1 MATLNVPG
9 TYPTIAAALA
19 VAVPTDTI
27 VVAAG
32 YPGNEIVTVGVNNVN
47 FDVPASVSGIELRLA
62 SGIITVNLLGDS
74 SIRVLGNSVA
84 NAINGN
90 AGDNYIDGSSGNDTM
105 AGGAGNDTYI
115 VQNTGDVVI
124 EDVDRGI
131 DTVRSGLTYTLG
143 ANVENLI
150 LTGAASRDGTGNE
163 LANVITGNAG
173 DNTLKGNAGDDTLAG
188 DAGNDVLDGG
198 TGTGIDTMIG
208 GTGDD
213 KFYVDDPMDVVV
225 EAADEGVDWLYSPF
239 SIVLPA
245 NVERLILTGT
255 DNIDGTGNELE
266 NSLSGNV
273 GDNVLDGGAGADGM
287 AGGKGNDIYVVD
299 NVGDTVSELVGQ
311 GTDTVRSSISYT
323 LGANVENLVLTGT
336 GNLDG
341 TGNQLDNVITGNGG
355 NNVLTGNGGADTLI
369 GGAGDDRYEIGT
381 QAFTQIVE
389 DASGGTDTV
398 VVRASYT
405 LGANLENL
413 VVTGSGSGGNG
424 NFDLTGNALDNVLTG
439 DNGDNRIDGK
449 AGADTMIGG
458 TGNDTYIVDHVGDV
472 IVEATNEGLDRVQS
486 SVSHTL
492 SANVDYLTLTGTA
505 DTDAIGNALFNVLE
519 GNSGNNILDGRAG
532 ADQMYGG
539 AGDDTY
545 YVDNVGDMIYE
556 YELATGGNDT
566 VMSSVTYALTY
577 YVVEDGTTVSL
588 YLENLALL
596 GSASID
602 GAGNIY
608 DNILTG
614 NSGNNALSGD
624 AGADVLYG
632 QGGDDVLIG
641 GTTAFGSTN
650 QLWGGMGSDTASY
663 VGTTGAVYVDLAAQ
677 AGYVAGVLT
686 DQMNSVENANGGS
699 GNDVLVGDA
708 TANVLNGAAGA
719 DALYGQ
725 DGDDIL
731 IGGTTAAGATNQLW
745 GGSGSDTASYV
756 GTSGTVHAD
765 MGAQAGYVDGVL
777 VDQMNSIENLTGG
790 SGSNFLIGD
799 AAANVLTGGASTDY
813 LYGQDGNDILIGG
826 AAAPGDANQLWGGTG
841 SDTASYAGTT
851 GAVYADLGTQS
862 GHVDGV
868 LTDLMNSIDNLTGG
882 SNADTLLGDTGAN
895 RLEGGAGGDALW
907 GRGGADVFVYRDYD
921 DSNLVTGYDVIGDF
935 VSGISKLD
943 LTALGIDARH
953 IVIQSD
959 SGSTNLYAE
968 ATPGAFDPATD
979 LAISFAG
986 ANVIGLGDILL

>member
-19 VAVPTDTI
+19 VAGPTDTI

-32 YPGNEIVTVGVNNVN
+32 YPGNEIVTVGVNNVS
-47 FDVPASVSGIELRLA
+47 FDVPASVSGIELRLG
-62 SGIITVNLLGDS
+62 SGIITVNLLGSS
-74 SIRVLGNSVA
+74 SIRVLGNSAA
-84 NAINGN
+84 NTIDGN
-90 AGDNYIDGSSGNDTM
+90 AGENYIDGSSGDDTM

-188 DAGNDVLDGG
+188 VAGNDVLDG
-198 TGTGIDTMIG
+198 GTGIDTMIG

-614 NSGNNALSGD
+614 NSGNNVLSGD

-725 DGDDIL
+725 DGDDTL

-756 GTSGTVHAD
+756 GMSGTVHAD

-790 SGSNFLIGD
+790 SGNNFLIGD

-813 LYGQDGNDILIGG
+813 LYGQDGDDTLIGG
-826 AAAPGDANQLWGGTG
+826 AASPGDANQLWGGAG

-851 GAVYADLGTQS
+851 GSVHADLTAQA
-862 GHVDGV
+862 GHVGGV
-868 LTDLMNSIDNLTGG
+868 LVDLMNSIENLIGG
-882 SNADTLLGDTGAN
+882 SNTDTLLGDAGAN
-895 RLEGGAGGDALW
+895 RLSGGGGGDALW
-907 GRGGADVFVYRDYD
+907 GRGGADVFVYQDYA
-921 DSNLVTGYDVIGDF
+921 DSNLATGYDVIGDF

-943 LTALGIDARH
+943 LTALGIDASQ

-959 SGSTNLYAE
+959 AGSTSLYVEVA
-968 ATPGAFDPATD
+968 PGAFDPATD